1 MTIPLPSRRVRGSAT
16 GRPIMALLDLLGRRM
31 ALRILWE
38 LRDGC
43 LTFRALQQA
52 AETNPSVLNARLGE
66 LREARIVE
74 HGPEGYG
81 LTPHAARLLELFLP
95 LHVWAEDW
103 AKLLET
109 KPVKPGARRAG
120 KQGRAL
126 ASEVRHK
133 NGRWRRGD

>member
-1 MTIPLPSRRVRGSAT
+1 MTTPPPNRRVRGSAT

-38 LRDGC
+38 LRDGG

-74 HGPEGYG
+74 HGPDGYG
-81 LTPHAARLLELFLP
+81 LTPQGKKLLELPLP
-95 LHVWAEDW
+95 LHDWAEEW
-103 AKLLET
+103 AKLLQR
-109 KPVKPGARRAG
+109 K
-120 KQGRAL
+120 
-126 ASEVRHK
+126 
-133 NGRWRRGD
+133 GDQ

>member
-1 MTIPLPSRRVRGSAT
+1 MTTPLPSRRVRGSAT
-16 GRPIMALLDLLGRRM
+16 GQPTMALLDLLGRRM

-38 LRDGC
+38 LRDGP

-74 HGPEGYG
+74 HGPEGYA
-81 LTPHAARLLELFLP
+81 LTPQGKKLLELFLP

-103 AKLLET
+103 A
-109 KPVKPGARRAG
+109 
-120 KQGRAL
+120 RAL
-126 ASEVRHK
+126 K
-133 NGRWRRGD
+133 RGQTQRV

>member
-1 MTIPLPSRRVRGSAT
+1 MSTPLPHRRVRGSAT
-16 GRPIMALLDLLGRRM
+16 GRPVMALLDLLGRRM

-38 LRDGC
+38 LREAR

-52 AETNPSVLNARLGE
+52 AGTNPSVLNARLAE

-81 LTPHAARLLELFLP
+81 LTVPGRDLVALLLP

-109 KPVKPGARRAG
+109 KAARRG
-120 KQGRAL
+120 
-126 ASEVRHK
+126 
-133 NGRWRRGD
+133 